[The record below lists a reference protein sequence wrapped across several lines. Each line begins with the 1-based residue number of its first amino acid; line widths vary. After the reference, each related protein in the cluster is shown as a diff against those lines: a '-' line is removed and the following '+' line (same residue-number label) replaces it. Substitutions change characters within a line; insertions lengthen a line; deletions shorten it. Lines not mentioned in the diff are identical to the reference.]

1 MNFKPGDEPP
11 EAIPAR
17 VLEWMQDVGKAV
29 VPVDAVQDVSR
40 LDPYERDT
48 LAWELRYRDHKT
60 FDEIAKELGLGN
72 RSVAKKAVDRVRNQR
87 VGIEREE
94 MILDL
99 TAEIEADM
107 RANAEVAKTP
117 LYKWATGNGKPILDP
132 LTGEPL
138 RDFREALQA
147 RADNG
152 KLRDQLIKLRGLMLP
167 KAEAVARDQA
177 DAEFLAEV
185 DKQNAETETLRQQ
198 VEELQNRLDARTVPG
213 SVKE

>member
-1 MNFKPGDEPP
+1 M
-11 EAIPAR
+11 R

-29 VPVDAVQDVSR
+29 VPVAATKDIAQ

-48 LAWELRYRDHKT
+48 LAWTLRYRDHKT
-60 FDEIAKELGLGN
+60 FDEIAKELGMAN

-87 VGIEREE
+87 AGIEREE
-94 MILDL
+94 MLLDM

-107 RANAEVAKTP
+107 RANSDIANKP
-117 LYKWATGNGKPILDP
+117 LYKWSTGNGKPILHP
-132 LTGEPL
+132 LSGEPL
-138 RDFREALQA
+138 EDFREALEA
-147 RADNG
+147 RANNM
-152 KLRDQLIKLRGLMLP
+152 KLRDQLIKLHGLMLP

-185 DKQNAETETLRQQ
+185 DKQNAETETLRKQ